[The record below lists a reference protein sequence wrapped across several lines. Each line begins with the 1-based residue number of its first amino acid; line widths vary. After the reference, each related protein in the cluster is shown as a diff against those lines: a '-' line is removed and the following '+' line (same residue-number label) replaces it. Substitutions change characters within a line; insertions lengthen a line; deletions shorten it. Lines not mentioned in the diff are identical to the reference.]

1 MPVCSS
7 KTRSFLRTLCVG
19 SFSRAA
25 SRRSC
30 AFSDFL
36 SSFCIRFV
44 GGTASSETG
53 FAEEVSA
60 AWERTASASTIST
73 AEVLRSLCVTTVS
86 AITVPV

>member
-1 MPVCSS
+1 M
-7 KTRSFLRTLCVG
+7 KAGFALAGFLIKDTLFFRTLCVG

-44 GGTASSETG
+44 GWTASSETG
-53 FAEEVSA
+53 FAEAVSA
-60 AWERTASASTIST
+60 A
-73 AEVLRSLCVTTVS
+73 
-86 AITVPV
+86 